1 MYRRFRDTDVYE
13 SNGISKTITLSLNGI
28 NPVTVEGARASLH
41 IEEDDSQR
49 RLYVPKDER
58 LQELC
63 FINSLPKGL
72 VNYLGIDDL
81 AAIKVFG
88 DVLKARPIVID
99 DLLVELSII
108 RLPWPDPGYH
118 PAPSDHSFEDNAGN
132 GANAALSLA
141 PSQPSHS
148 RSSTPGRGPS
158 TPRPATSAS
167 SSFASRTD
175 YSYERSIY
183 TPATPSFTG
192 SMTTPRSSL
201 MPVPTA
207 ARAEMSSADAINN
220 ERYIALLDYVIAS
233 ANGGECLIRI
243 RMTAEITS
251 SIDQNA
257 TPVALS
263 DTPFGIRSENQI
275 QHDIKLGAAG
285 ELYVRC

>member
-1 MYRRFRDTDVYE
+1 MYRRFRDTDVHE
-13 SNGISKTITLSLNGI
+13 SSGISKTITLSLNGI

-41 IEEDDSQR
+41 IEEDDSQL

-88 DVLKARPIVID
+88 DVLKARPVVID

-108 RLPWPDPGYH
+108 RLRWPDPGYH
-118 PAPSDHSFEDNAGN
+118 PAPSDQSFEDNAGN

-141 PSQPSHS
+141 PSQPSYS
-148 RSSTPGRGPS
+148 RSSTPGPS
-158 TPRPATSAS
+158 TPRPASSAS

-183 TPATPSFTG
+183 TPATSSFTG

-201 MPVPTA
+201 TPVPTA
-207 ARAEMSSADAINN
+207 ARAEMSSTDAINN

-233 ANGGECLIRI
+233 ANGGECLIRV

-285 ELYVRC
+285 ELYVCC

>member
-41 IEEDDSQR
+41 IDEDDSQR

-118 PAPSDHSFEDNAGN
+118 PAPSDQSFEDNAGN

-141 PSQPSHS
+141 PSQPRHS

-158 TPRPATSAS
+158 TPRPASSAS

-192 SMTTPRSSL
+192 SMTTLRSSL
-201 MPVPTA
+201 TPGPTA

-220 ERYIALLDYVIAS
+220 EKYIALLDYVIAS
-233 ANGGECLIRI
+233 ANGGE
-243 RMTAEITS
+243 
-251 SIDQNA
+251 
-257 TPVALS
+257 
-263 DTPFGIRSENQI
+263 
-275 QHDIKLGAAG
+275 
-285 ELYVRC
+285 